1 LGEDSLCIYTL
12 ILIYNHKEN
21 LVQAFCN
28 FFLKCILKLN
38 AYLWKKWMPT
48 SNHYCLGYEGSK
60 SGQRNASIR
69 TSIRT
74 LAPPSICIWICQG
87 KMVQGFSILIF
98 GGHFHLQ
105 YLLKS
110 GLKKASIYTFVY
122 ILALAPIC
130 ICVRQGKKVS
140 GFLYCFSRKHCLL

>member
-1 LGEDSLCIYTL
+1 
-12 ILIYNHKEN
+12 
-21 LVQAFCN
+21 
-28 FFLKCILKLN
+28 
-38 AYLWKKWMPT
+38 MPT

-74 LAPPSICIWICQG
+74 LAPPSICICIRQG
-87 KMVQGFSILIF
+87 KMVQGFSIF

-110 GLKKASIYTFVY
+110 GLKKASMYTSVR
-122 ILALAPIC
+122 ILALAPIRIC
-130 ICVRQGKKVS
+130 IHQGKIIS
-140 GFLYCFSRKHCLL
+140 GSL